1 MPPPFF
7 KSRSKDADSSSKHQ
21 DMGHGAGAQSSAKN
35 AENGGGDA
43 AKLRSQ
49 ISELQKQLEDRDRK
63 IQMYRKEAENHEA
76 AIKEKDKE
84 LSRIKEEVNKLHSVL
99 NQTTKSQSDGKSD
112 IFATIPEEKGV
123 QKDRNKKQGVSGES
137 GLQNTKGPQE
147 EMRRYSKDLRSKQL
161 IRDAILG
168 NDFTKNY
175 DQSQLKEIVECMYPQ
190 SFSNGQMVIK
200 EGDAGSHLFVLAEG
214 KLSVSQ
220 GGKVLGEMG
229 PGKLFGELAILYN
242 CTRTASVKASS
253 DAKLWAID
261 RHVFQQIMM
270 KTGIERQKEH
280 LKFLKSVHILKNLPS
295 IDLVKLATS
304 LEVDYFT
311 EGEFIIRE
319 GSKGDTFYII
329 SNGTVRVTQSV
340 QGHDVP
346 QEVRQLSKG
355 EYFGEKALLSEDVR
369 TANVI
374 AGSDGCECLVVERS
388 VFRELI
394 GNMQEL
400 KDKDYGDEK
409 RGATRL
415 LSAHYRSNK
424 ENSLDSNCRRA
435 TSVDSESSR
444 TLSSSDSVESTH
456 MTVRKGEESLEAL
469 KITDLD
475 LVATLGMGG
484 FGRVELVQVAGEK
497 KTYALKCLKKHH
509 IVDTKQQEHI
519 YSEKKV
525 MIESNSP
532 FICKLFKTFKDRKY
546 VYMLME
552 VCLGGELWTI
562 LRDRGHFDDN
572 ISRFCTACV
581 VEAFQYLH
589 SRGIVYRDLK
599 PENLLLDTKGYVKMV
614 DFGFAKKIGFGH
626 KTWTFCG
633 TPEYVAPEIILNKG
647 HDFSADYWSLGI
659 LMFELLTGNPPFS
672 ASDPMKTYN
681 IILKG
686 IDHIDFPRK
695 ISRNASNLIK
705 KLCRDNSA
713 ERLGYQKN
721 GIKDIKKHKWFQ
733 GFDWEGLQQEKLN
746 PPIKPVIKSSSDYS
760 NFDSYPRA
768 TEIPPDELSGWDE
781 YF

>member
-7 KSRSKDADSSSKHQ
+7 KSRSKDAESTSKAK
-21 DMGHGAGAQSSAKN
+21 DMGHGAGAQSSAKG
-35 AENGGGDA
+35 AENGSADV

-49 ISELQKQLEDRDRK
+49 VSELQKQLEDRDRK
-63 IQMYRKEAENHEA
+63 IQMYRKETEEQLKL
-76 AIKEKDKE
+76 IDQKDKE
-84 LSRIKEEVNKLHSVL
+84 LTKVREEVNKLRSVL
-99 NQTTKSQSDGKSD
+99 NQTAKPTDGNAD
-112 IFATIPEEKGV
+112 ILATIQEEKGMAGV
-123 QKDRNKKQGVSGES
+123 QNNRNKKQGVSGES
-137 GLQNTKGPQE
+137 GLQNSKGPQE
-147 EMRRYSKDLRSKQL
+147 DLRKYSKDLRSKQL
-161 IRDAILG
+161 IKDAILE
-168 NDFTKNY
+168 NDFTKNF

-190 SFSNGQMVIK
+190 SFSNGQMVIR
-200 EGDAGSHLFVLAEG
+200 EGDAGSHLYVLAEG

-220 GGKVLGEMG
+220 GGKVLGDMG

-242 CTRTASVKASS
+242 CTRTASVKAIS
-253 DAKLWAID
+253 DAKLWVID

-270 KTGIERQKEH
+270 KTGLERQKEH
-280 LKFLKSVHILKNLPS
+280 LKFLKSVDLLNKLPS
-295 IDLVKLATS
+295 KDLVKLATS

-329 SNGTVRVTQSV
+329 SNGGVRVTQSI
-340 QGHDVP
+340 QGHEVP

-355 EYFGEKALLSEDVR
+355 DCFGEKALLSEDVR

-374 AGSDGCECLVVERS
+374 AGKDGCECLVVDRS
-388 VFRELI
+388 VFIELI
-394 GNMQEL
+394 GNLQEL

-409 RGATRL
+409 RGATRP
-415 LSAHYRSNK
+415 
-424 ENSLDSNCRRA
+424 
-435 TSVDSESSR
+435 SVASDSSR
-444 TLSSSDSVESTH
+444 MSSSDSVESTH
-456 MTVRKGEESLEAL
+456 ITVRKGEESLESL

-484 FGRVELVQVAGEK
+484 FGRVELVQVSGEK
-497 KTYALKCLKKHH
+497 RTFALKCLKKNH
-509 IVDTKQQEHI
+509 IVDTRQQEHV

-532 FICKLFKTFKDRKY
+532 FICKLYKTFKDRKY

-572 ISRFCTACV
+572 ITRFATACV

-589 SRGIVYRDLK
+589 NRGIVYRDLK
-599 PENLLLDTKGYVKMV
+599 PENLLLDSKGYIKMV

-705 KLCRDNSA
+705 RLCRDNPA

-746 PPIKPVIKSSSDYS
+746 PPIKPTVKSPSDYS